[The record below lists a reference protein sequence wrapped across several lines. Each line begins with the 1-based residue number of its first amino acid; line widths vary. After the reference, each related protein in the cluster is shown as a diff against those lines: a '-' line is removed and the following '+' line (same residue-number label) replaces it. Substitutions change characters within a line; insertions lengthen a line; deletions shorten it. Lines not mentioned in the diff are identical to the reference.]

1 MTAREYLRNTALADM
16 VYARGEYHSCRQ
28 RGLPIMTQYYRRE
41 MVRAYMTLRG
51 LRK

>member
-1 MTAREYLRNTALADM
+1 MTAMEYLRQNALADM
-16 VYARGEYHSCRQ
+16 AYARGEYHSCRR

-41 MVRAYMTLRG
+41 MVRAYMALRG